1 MAAMES
7 RRTEHRLRR
16 SKMASLR
23 NWGPRPDTPEVRGM
37 ADDVCLDCGWGRL
50 IFAHTFER
58 LGKVAEVLAEEE
70 SGRRDIAIYIREP
83 HVVLADNPQELFL
96 DPSHTYRLWLDRYRP
111 ASSPPKGFGVRKL
124 RTREDEEEVNR
135 IYMARRM
142 VRSRSGFQYGNRR
155 SRVHS
160 FFLAE
165 DAESGQV
172 VGTVTG
178 IDHKRAF
185 GDPEEGSSL
194 WCLAVDPQT
203 VRPGV
208 GEALV
213 RHVAEH
219 YAARGRTYLDL
230 SVMHDNTQAIALYEK
245 LGFERVP
252 VFCVKRRNKFNESLY
267 IGHLPDESLNPY
279 AEIIVNEA
287 RRRGIGV
294 EVLDAEGGFFR
305 LSFGGR
311 AVTCRE
317 ALSEMTTAVAM
328 SLCDDKS
335 ATRRALVRAGLSV
348 PAQTVAAEADLNAR
362 FLDTHGRV
370 VVKPARGEQGV
381 GISVD
386 LTTEEEVRAA
396 IDLAK
401 QHAEKVL
408 IEEYVQGKDLRII
421 VIGGEV
427 VAAAVR
433 RPPRVIGDGS
443 STIRHLIER
452 QSRRRAAATGG
463 ESIIPLDAETERCVR
478 IAGYGLDDVLERD
491 IKLDVRKTANL
502 HTGGT
507 IHDVTAELHPD
518 LAEAAMRAAEAID
531 IPVTGL
537 DFMVPD
543 VGGPEYWIIEANER
557 PGLANHEPQP
567 TAERFVDFLFPQTK
581 MPGRGG

>member
-1 MAAMES
+1 M
-7 RRTEHRLRR
+7 
-16 SKMASLR
+16 
-23 NWGPRPDTPEVRGM
+23 
-37 ADDVCLDCGWGRL
+37 
-50 IFAHTFER
+50 
-58 LGKVAEVLAEEE
+58 
-70 SGRRDIAIYIREP
+70 
-83 HVVLADNPQELFL
+83 
-96 DPSHTYRLWLDRYRP
+96 
-111 ASSPPKGFGVRKL
+111 RKL
-124 RTREDEEEVNR
+124 RTREDEDAVNR

-142 VRSRSGFQYGNRR
+142 VRSEPGFQYDNRR

-165 DAESGQV
+165 DLESGQV
-172 VGTVTG
+172 IGTVTG

-208 GEALV
+208 GEVLV

-252 VFCVKRRNKFNESLY
+252 VFCVKRRNRFNESLY
-267 IGHLPDESLNPY
+267 VGHAPDESLNPY

-294 EVLDAEGGFFR
+294 EVTDAEGGFFR

-311 AVTCRE
+311 SVVCRE

-335 ATRRALVRAGLSV
+335 ATRRALLRAGLSV
-348 PAQTVAAEADLNAR
+348 PAQTVAGAEELNDR
-362 FLDTHGRV
+362 FLEEHCRI
-370 VVKPARGEQGV
+370 VVKPARGEQGI

-386 LTTEEEVRAA
+386 LSSPEEIRNAVA
-396 IDLAK
+396 LAK
-401 QHAEKVL
+401 QHADRVL
-408 IEEYVQGKDLRII
+408 LEQFVEGKDLRVI

-433 RPPRVIGDGS
+433 RPARVVGDGTS
-443 STIRHLIER
+443 SIRHLIER

-463 ESIIPLDAETERCVR
+463 ESEIPLDAETERCVR
-478 IAGYGLDDVLERD
+478 IAGYELDEVLPRD
-491 IKLDVRKTANL
+491 TKLNVRKAANL

-507 IHDVTAELHPD
+507 IHDVTAELHPA
-518 LAEAAMRAAEAID
+518 LAEAAVRAAEAID

-537 DFMVPD
+537 DFIVPD
-543 VGGPEYWIIEANER
+543 VSGPDYWIIEANER

-581 MPGRGG
+581 TPERGA

>member
-1 MAAMES
+1 MEA

-58 LGKVAEVLAEEE
+58 LGKVAEVLADEEP
-70 SGRRDIAIYIREP
+70 GRRDIAIYIREP

-124 RTREDEEEVNR
+124 RTPEDEEEVNR

-142 VRSRSGFQYGNRR
+142 ARSKHGFQYDNRH

-160 FFLAE
+160 LFLAE
-165 DAESGQV
+165 DLDSGQV

-208 GEALV
+208 GEVLV

-219 YAARGRTYLDL
+219 FAARGRTYLDL
-230 SVMHDNTQAIALYEK
+230 SVMHDNVQAIALYEK

-267 IGHLPDESLNPY
+267 VGHFSDESLNPY

-294 EVLDAEGGFFR
+294 DVLDAEGGFFR

-335 ATRRALVRAGLSV
+335 ATRRALLRAGLSV
-348 PAQTVAAEADLNAR
+348 PAQTVASGADLNAR
-362 FLDTHGRV
+362 FLEQQGRV
-370 VVKPARGEQGV
+370 VVKLARGEQGV

-386 LTTEEEVRAA
+386 IATEEEVEGA
-396 IDLAK
+396 IGLAK
-401 QHAEKVL
+401 QHADKVL
-408 IEEYVQGKDLRII
+408 LEQYVEGKDLRIV
-421 VIGGEV
+421 VIGGEA

-433 RPPRVIGDGS
+433 CPPRVVGDGS

-452 QSRRRAAATGG
+452 QSRRRAAATSG
-463 ESIIPLDAETERCVR
+463 ESTIPLDVETERCVR
-478 IAGYGLDDVLERD
+478 IAGYSLDDVLECD
-491 IKLDVRKTANL
+491 AKLDVRKTANL

-507 IHDVTAELHPD
+507 IHDVTAELHPA
-518 LAEAAMRAAEAID
+518 LAAAAVQAAEAID

-537 DFMVPD
+537 DFIVPD
-543 VGGPEYWIIEANER
+543 VAGPDYWIIEANER

-581 MPGRGG
+581 TPERSA